1 MGLAEPR
8 PSSERFPHVQVT
20 RKQLVPCL
28 DNLDTFIGRYQ
39 PAFYRTEQRE
49 HARTYIEGL
58 LSDLP
63 RKSIEPIATDHGQ
76 HRRPLQRFVGAGRWS
91 DEKVR
96 REFHAHV
103 REELGDPEGVI
114 IIDPSG
120 FPKKGTE
127 SVGVKRQW
135 CGRLGKQDNC
145 QVGVYL
151 GYAGRGSSTLIDTDL
166 YLPREWCR
174 SRARRMKC
182 HVPDDVRFRTSAKIA
197 LDLLK
202 EVSPKLPHAWVLG
215 DDEFGRPAWFRRALN
230 QAGERYLL
238 DVPSNT
244 LLRDL
249 EAPSQ
254 RRHRRQGGRPPLAP
268 FMQAI
273 QWARKQPDSAWKR
286 LTVRDGEKG
295 PIELE
300 AILRRVQAY
309 DEHRRVGPTETL
321 LVTRTLGSKP
331 EYRFRLSNAS
341 KEVPIERLVEVASQR
356 HAIEECF
363 GRAKGEAGLG
373 HYEVR
378 SWIGWQHHM
387 TLSMLA
393 TWFLTLEARRVGGK
407 NTGSVGPADGIGRSG
422 AAA

>member
-1 MGLAEPR
+1 MGLAQPLPANELF
-8 PSSERFPHVQVT
+8 SHVQIT
-20 RKQLVPCL
+20 RKQVVPCL
-28 DNLDTFIGRYQ
+28 GNLGDFIKRYQ
-39 PAFYRTEQRE
+39 PGFYRSEQRD

-76 HRRPLQRFVGAGRWS
+76 ERRPLQRFVGTGAWS
-91 DEKVR
+91 DQKVR
-96 REFHAHV
+96 REFLAHV
-103 REELGDPEGVI
+103 VEELGDPQGVI
-114 IIDPSG
+114 VIDPSA
-120 FPKKGTE
+120 FPKKGAD

-174 SRARRMKC
+174 SRARRRNC
-182 HVPDDVRFRTSAKIA
+182 HVPEHVRFRTSAKIS

-202 EVSPKLPHAWVLG
+202 AVSAHLPHAWVVG
-215 DDEFGRPAWFRRALN
+215 DDEFGRPAWFRRALDR
-230 QAGERYLL
+230 AGERYIL

-244 LLRDL
+244 RIRDL
-249 EAPSQ
+249 DAPAAQ
-254 RRHRRQGGRPPLAP
+254 RHRRQAGRPAAAP
-268 FMQAI
+268 FLQAVE
-273 QWARKQPDSAWKR
+273 WARLQPASAWKR

-295 PIELE
+295 PIEVE
-300 AILRRVQAY
+300 AILASVQTYFERRI
-309 DEHRRVGPTETL
+309 GPTETL
-321 LVTRTLGSKP
+321 LITRTLTSKP
-331 EYRFRLSNAS
+331 EYRFCLSNAPKDVS
-341 KEVPIERLVEVASQR
+341 LERLVEVASRR
-356 HAIEECF
+356 HTVEECF
-363 GRAKGEAGLG
+363 ERAKGEAGLA

-378 SWIGWQHHM
+378 SWLGWHHHM

-393 TWFLTLEARRVGGK
+393 TWFLTLEARRVGGE
-407 NTGSVGPADGIGRSG
+407 NTGRLGAADGSSVPD